1 MFDKMGFLSMNTFY
15 TNERNVQIVIS
26 LLKAHGIKYVVASP
40 GTTNISLVA
49 SLQQD
54 SFFKIFSAADER
66 SAAYIACGI
75 AAESEEPVVLS
86 CTGATASRNY
96 MPGLTEAYYRKLPIL
111 AITSSQHVG
120 RIGNMFPQVL
130 DRFSLPNDIAKLSVH
145 LPMVFQEEDE
155 WACVVDTNKALLE
168 LRHGAPGP
176 VHINLAT
183 SYSRDFSVKELPPV
197 RVIRRFNTEDKL
209 PEIPTGKI
217 GIFVGA
223 HVVWTPAQMRAVDE
237 FCEKYNGVVF
247 CDHTSNYRGKYRIL
261 SALIGS
267 QECADYTALKPDL
280 LIHIGEISG
289 DYAGIRPRTGA
300 SVWRVS
306 PDGKICDLMR
316 ALQYVFEM
324 NELTF
329 FERYN
334 QMATELEG
342 ANCYW
347 NQWQDVLLQV
357 RAQIPDLPFS
367 NVWMASQLA
376 PKLPEGSVLHLGIL
390 NSLRSWNFFETP
402 ASVAGFCNTGGFGID
417 GCMSSMLGASFAA
430 PEKLFFGVFGDLAFF
445 YDMNSLGNRHV
456 GKNLRIL
463 LVNNGRGTEFRNYQ
477 HPASRFGDDADAY
490 MAAAGHYGNKSAELI
505 KHYAQDLGF
514 EYLFA
519 STKEEF
525 IQSAARFAAP
535 EITDRPILFEVFT
548 DSKDESDA
556 LRAVHN
562 IEKSVRGSVK
572 HMIKSVLGP
581 NTISKVKAVL
591 GK

>member
-1 MFDKMGFLSMNTFY
+1 
-15 TNERNVQIVIS
+15 
-26 LLKAHGIKYVVASP
+26 
-40 GTTNISLVA
+40 
-49 SLQQD
+49 
-54 SFFKIFSAADER
+54 
-66 SAAYIACGI
+66 
-75 AAESEEPVVLS
+75 
-86 CTGATASRNY
+86 

-145 LPMVFQEEDE
+145 LPMVFQDEDE

-223 HVVWTPAQMRAVDE
+223 HVVWTPAQMQVVDE

-306 PDGKICDLMR
+306 PDGKICDLMQ

-334 QMATELEG
+334 QMATALEG

-390 NSLRSWNFFETP
+390 NSLRAWNFFETP

-514 EYLFA
+514 EYLSA

-525 IQSAARFAAP
+525 IQSADRFVAP

-562 IEKSVRGSVK
+562 IEKSVRGSAK